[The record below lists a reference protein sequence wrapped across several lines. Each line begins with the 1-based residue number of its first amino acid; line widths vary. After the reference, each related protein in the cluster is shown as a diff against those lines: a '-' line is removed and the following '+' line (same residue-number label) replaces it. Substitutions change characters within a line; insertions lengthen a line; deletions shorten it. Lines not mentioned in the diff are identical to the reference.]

1 MFFAGVV
8 VDRFFYPFSNQFLWF
23 CSGKL
28 QFGMHSG
35 GTTGRRKEKT
45 GTGGGGAGIRV
56 WASNWQPVTT
66 ADWPQVKDCLN
77 WWLVPSK
84 PNLAVFSFKLM
95 DFDCFWEVGC
105 FDPYAKR
112 SKSLRMLYERWRRKN
127 QHIMLFRSFN
137 IDLWCMNGDPP
148 HSLKVTLLICHQ
160 HMLLEVL
167 PWCGLDMSWL
177 IRPDAVGSDWD
188 ALDSE
193 HCVFWGRTRRS
204 TKDCGRGA
212 PTEGWNQNPK
222 DCGYCRHLNQ
232 QRQPIK
238 QLSHSTNSTRN
249 TIILIYTRNSS

>member
-1 MFFAGVV
+1 MDAQWVIHSNAADMNKYTVACTMFLQKLRGHCFLAVGDILWAYFTDFSFFSWISFFDFAVE
-8 VDRFFYPFSNQFLWF
+8 S
-23 CSGKL
+23 CSL
-28 QFGMHSG
+28 GMHSG

-45 GTGGGGAGIRV
+45 GRGGGGVGIRV

-66 ADWPQVKDCLN
+66 ADWPQVRDCLN

-84 PNLAVFSFKLM
+84 PNLVVFKLM
-95 DFDCFWEVGC
+95 DFDCFWEVGY

-137 IDLWCMNGDPP
+137 IDLWCMIWDPP
-148 HSLKVTLLICHQ
+148 HSRKVTLLICHQ

-167 PWCGLDMSWL
+167 TWCGLDMSWL

-193 HCVFWGRTRRS
+193 HCGFWGRTRRS

-212 PTEGWNQNPK
+212 PTEGWNQSPK
-222 DCGYCRHLNQ
+222 DCG
-232 QRQPIK
+232 
-238 QLSHSTNSTRN
+238 
-249 TIILIYTRNSS
+249 